1 MPAKRRSIGRKRWMT
16 PMPSAIM
23 KPRRTR
29 AEMIPHLSTRCWYA
43 SGTLKYSKIIRKTK
57 RLSTLRLFSTRKAVA
72 KSTVALLPFHGH
84 TTPSPKTMV
93 TTMDQTVAVIACL

>member
-1 MPAKRRSIGRKRWMT
+1 MSAKRSSTGRKRVTTATPSPIMT
-16 PMPSAIM
+16 PRSSSAVRMPHL
-23 KPRRTR
+23 RTR
-29 AEMIPHLSTRCWYA
+29 WVCA